1 MAYGLH
7 PQQCYDEKD
16 IYLFNYITNYLFRTE
31 VYDIRPIFSS
41 SGNKTVF
48 KSGLLCTN
56 IFARNHLQLLS
67 LYFLSQLYG

>member
-16 IYLFNYITNYLFRTE
+16 IYLFNYISNYLFRTE
-31 VYDIRPIFSS
+31 VDDIRPIFSS

-56 IFARNHLQLLS
+56 IFARNHLHLLS